1 MKIDIWSDI
10 RCPFCYIGKRRLEA
24 ALSSFP
30 QKDKVEITWHSF
42 ELDPAMKTDTGTDVY
57 TYLAERKGQSRDWS
71 VQMHEHVTQTAKDAG
86 LDYRFDKAIMA
97 NSFNAHRLIQLAK
110 TQGLGDAAEEALFR
124 AYFTEGKNI
133 DDKDTLVAIGTGIGL
148 EESKIKEM
156 LSSDAYTKEVRADEA
171 IAHEI
176 GINGVP
182 FFVLNNKYGVSGA
195 QPSEVFLSALQQA
208 WADYEQS
215 NLQMVADKASGD
227 ACDAEGNCSLS

>member
-24 ALSSFP
+24 ALSGFP

-42 ELDPAMKTDTGTDVY
+42 ELEPAMKTDTGTDVY

-110 TQGLGDAAEEALFR
+110 TQGLGDAAEEVLFR

-133 DDKDTLVAIGTGIGL
+133 DDMDTLGAIGTGIGL

-195 QPSEVFLSALQQA
+195 QPSEVFLSALLQA